1 MHSMKNAP
9 VYNGYPMLSI
19 VKSALP
25 WWGKIGAK
33 IVLSRMPMAYSFW
46 QRMGLFR
53 HGSMDRVGYAAGVF
67 NEHVTRAGLEG
78 ALNGKTILEVGPGD
92 SIASAIIA
100 CSLGARAVLVDSGP
114 YAREDMRPYR
124 ALCELLRS
132 HGLNPPD
139 LSGATTLN
147 DALELTGGQY
157 LTEGLESW
165 RSVPSNS
172 VDFVFSQAVLEH
184 VRRYEFLAT
193 QEECFRVM
201 KHEGVASHRVDLRDH
216 LGGALNNLRFSERVW
231 ESPFLV
237 RSGFYT
243 NRIQMEEMLRLFEH
257 AGFEVELTE
266 FRRWPVLPTPRKK
279 LNQTFATLP
288 DDALNVSG
296 FDVLLRCGTVKCVG
310 GTPAGGQLHCRSAS
324 GANR

>member
-1 MHSMKNAP
+1 
-9 VYNGYPMLSI
+9 MLSR
-19 VKSALP
+19 VKAALP

-33 IVLSRMPMAYSFW
+33 VVLSRMPMAYSFW
-46 QRMGLFR
+46 QRLGLFR
-53 HGSMDRVGYAAGVF
+53 HGNMDSVGYAAGVF
-67 NEHVTRAGLEG
+67 KEHVTRAGLEG
-78 ALNGKTILEVGPGD
+78 SLNGKTILEVGPGD

-100 CSLGARAVLVDSGP
+100 YSLGARAILVDSGP

-124 ALCELLRS
+124 TLCDLLRS
-132 HGLNPPD
+132 HGLSPPD
-139 LSGATTLN
+139 LSGATTLKE
-147 DALELTGGQY
+147 ALELTGGQY

-165 RSVPSNS
+165 RSIPSNS

-201 KHEGVASHRVDLRDH
+201 KHGGVASHRVDLRDH

-231 ESPFLV
+231 ESAFFV
-237 RSGFYT
+237 GSGFYT
-243 NRIQMEEMLRLFEH
+243 NRIQMDEMLRLFER
-257 AGFEVELTE
+257 ANFDVELTE
-266 FRRWPVLPTPRKK
+266 IRRWPVLPTPRNK

-296 FDVLLRCGTVKCVG
+296 FDVLLRRGTFNCVG
-310 GTPAGGQLHCRSAS
+310 GAPAEGLLGSRGAS
-324 GANR
+324 GANG